1 MSTSVTKDAAR
12 ESVII
17 NLYHSAIKKVSNI
30 IFLLAITGNKKGEGK
45 PSPFKN

>member
-17 NLYHSAIKKVSNI
+17 NLYHSALRKISNI
-30 IFLLAITGNKKGEGK
+30 IFLLSITANKKGEGK
-45 PSPFKN
+45 PSPF